1 MKKKKLLQWGSTK
14 QNTRKSM
21 DSGLD
26 RPTLPTHLCHS
37 LLLTCFWL
45 HLLLLLSSF
54 TCLQPNRCPSSK
66 PTGFSWRYS
75 NTLYTKAFGNIQ
87 VLHRY
92 LLVWTVSPYNMESPT
107 LRLCLFPRKQHFPL
121 SWQFTAPLS
130 LSIHWAKQTGGA
142 AFSQEEVR
150 AREGR
155 SWSVGNPA
163 VPEASSTSHGFPM
176 DTNIVLVMNLLSISW
191 NRLLTHAR
199 P

>member
-1 MKKKKLLQWGSTK
+1 
-14 QNTRKSM
+14 M

-45 HLLLLLSSF
+45 YLLLLLPSF
-54 TCLQPNRCPSSK
+54 TCLQPNCCPSWK
-66 PTGFSWRYS
+66 PTGFSWRYN

-92 LLVWTVSPYNMESPT
+92 LLSWLLVWTVSSYNMESQT
-107 LRLCLFPRKQHFPL
+107 LRLYLFPQKQHYPL
-121 SWQFTAPLS
+121 PWQWTVPLS
-130 LSIHWAKQTGGA
+130 LPIHWVKQTGGA

-155 SWSVGNPA
+155 SWSVGDPA
-163 VPEASSTSHGFPM
+163 VPEASSTSRGFPM
-176 DTNIVLVMNLLSISW
+176 DTNIVLVMNLLSTSW
-191 NRLLTHAR
+191 NRLLTHVR